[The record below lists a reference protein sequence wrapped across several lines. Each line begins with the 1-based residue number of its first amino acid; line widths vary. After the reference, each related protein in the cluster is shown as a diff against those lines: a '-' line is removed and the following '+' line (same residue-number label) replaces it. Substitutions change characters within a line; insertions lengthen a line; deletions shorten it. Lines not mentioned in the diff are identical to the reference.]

1 MYWCYNCEKNFEY
14 PIVQRT
20 TQARLFGVETMPT
33 DEKIEVLLCPFCKSD
48 EITKEVENEED

>member
-33 DEKIEVLLCPFCKSD
+33 DENITVLICPYCKSE
-48 EITKEVENEED
+48 EIEEHKNEED